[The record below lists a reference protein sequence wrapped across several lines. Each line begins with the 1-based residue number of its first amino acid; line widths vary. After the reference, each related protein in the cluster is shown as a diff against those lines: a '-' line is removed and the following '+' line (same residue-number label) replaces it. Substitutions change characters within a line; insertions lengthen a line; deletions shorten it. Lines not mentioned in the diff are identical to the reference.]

1 VPRLATD
8 GSASFVAQTNYDW
21 WLADPPSDPRR
32 LAAAAMLDQ
41 LSSSLASD
49 SRRDLGPLDAFA
61 VSSAYPVHN
70 PHTAY
75 TAVMRAGS
83 DGGTSGGAGD
93 SMQAY
98 VRVAMCPKNAASAP
112 YTDPRYCVRL

>member
-1 VPRLATD
+1 
-8 GSASFVAQTNYDW
+8 
-21 WLADPPSDPRR
+21 
-32 LAAAAMLDQ
+32 
-41 LSSSLASD
+41 
-49 SRRDLGPLDAFA
+49 
-61 VSSAYPVHN
+61 
-70 PHTAY
+70 
-75 TAVMRAGS
+75 MRAGS